1 MSDIDLNF
9 RQLRDFLA
17 VAEELSFRK
26 AAERLNLSQP
36 PLTRSVQALER
47 SLGLK
52 LFDRTTRR
60 VTLTRAGESFMSDA
74 RRILQQVMQ
83 ARQKACAVAQPTRP
97 LYLGFLEPAGSFIL
111 PQLLASWH
119 CAMPEIEVR
128 LVQSHPT
135 GQQEALRDGSLD
147 LALIRPPI
155 NLTGLSSHQIGVD
168 DMVIA
173 MSAARRPKDGAISMT
188 ELATRPFVAYLR
200 EYNVGYNQILQRSCA
215 KAGFKPHIIHQ
226 VTNTTLLMGLVAA
239 DVGVALVSGHLA
251 KSPRPGVAFVPF
263 RSNAPRGRLEVAWRK
278 NDPNPVTQAMLQHVI
293 AAADQ
298 MQALRKKTSGEG
310 RLTN

>member
-1 MSDIDLNF
+1 MRDVDLSF

-47 SLGLK
+47 SLGLR

-60 VTLTRAGESFMSDA
+60 VALTPAGESFMPDA
-74 RRILQQVMQ
+74 RRILRQVIQ
-83 ARQKACAVAQPTRP
+83 ARQKAYAIAQPTRP
-97 LYLGFLEPAGSFIL
+97 LYLGFLEPAGSFLL
-111 PQLLASWH
+111 PKLLASWH
-119 CAMPEIEVR
+119 CAMPGIEVR

-135 GQQEALRDGSLD
+135 GQQQALRDGSLD

-155 NLTGLSSHQIGVD
+155 DFTGLSSRQIGTD
-168 DMVIA
+168 EMVMA
-173 MSAARRPKDGAISMT
+173 VPAGSVPEGGVISMA
-188 ELATRPFVAYLR
+188 ELANRPFIAYMR
-200 EYNVGYNQILQRSCA
+200 ECNVGYNQILQRACA
-215 KAGFKPHIIHQ
+215 QAGFKPRIVHQ
-226 VTNTTLLMGLVAA
+226 VTNTTLLMGLVASG
-239 DVGVALVSGHLA
+239 VGVALVSGHLA

-278 NDPNPVTQAMLQHVI
+278 NAPNPTTQAMIQHVI
-293 AAADQ
+293 AAASQ
-298 MQALRKKTSGEG
+298 MQA
-310 RLTN
+310 